1 MQIFG
6 KFDTKFDDEYLVE
19 HYIYINEDDEKI
31 TTQDLELKLK
41 KKRKHVAGTIFLF
54 NPYMSPVGYN
64 NKSSLASQGYEFNN
78 NFEELNFDDMSNLL
92 YQATKREY
100 KGKLIEIK
108 YLFNLNEQSLDN
120 TIVIDKFAVDIDLY
134 NSDQLTL
141 FDKEMNYQD
150 VANIRISGKFVFMGV
165 GHKYDPQ
172 HVGLKHYA
180 RDIALKAQE
189 LGKEVVFLHD
199 RNFNAEECIENS
211 YFLHPLAAGKAKDT
225 RSYAFK
231 GSFMT
236 NPPTIK
242 RLD

>member
-6 KFDTKFDDEYLVE
+6 RFDTKFDDEYLVE

-31 TTQDLELKLK
+31 TTKDLELKLK

-54 NPYMSPVGYN
+54 NPCMSPVGYN
-64 NKSSLASQGYEFNN
+64 NNSSLASQGYEFEG
-78 NFEELNFDDMSNLL
+78 NFEELNFDDMANLL
-92 YQATKREY
+92 YQATKKEY

-108 YLFNLNEQSLDN
+108 YLFNINFADIEN
-120 TIVIDKFAVDIDLY
+120 TLIIDKFAVDIDLY

-141 FDKEMNYQD
+141 FEKTMNYQD

-165 GHKYDPQ
+165 GHKYAPQ
-172 HVGLKHYA
+172 YIGIKHYA

-189 LGKEVVFLHD
+189 LGKEVVFIHD
-199 RNFNAEECIENS
+199 RNYNVNECIENS
-211 YFLHPLAAGKAKDT
+211 YFLPPLTKGKAKDT
-225 RSYAFK
+225 HAYAFK
-231 GSFMT
+231 GAFMT

>member
-6 KFDTKFDDEYLVE
+6 RFDTKFDDEFLVE

-31 TTQDLELKLK
+31 TTKELEDKLK

-54 NPYMSPVGYN
+54 NPCMSPIGYN
-64 NKSSLASQGYEFNN
+64 NNSSLASQGYEFNGD
-78 NFEELNFDDMSNLL
+78 FEELNFDDMSNLL
-92 YQATKREY
+92 YQATKNSY

-108 YLFNLNEQSLDN
+108 YLFNINLANIETTSIL
-120 TIVIDKFAVDIDLY
+120 DKFAVDLDLY

-141 FDKEMNYQD
+141 FEKTMNYQD
-150 VANIRISGKFVFMGV
+150 VANIRLTGKFVFMGV

-172 HVGLKHYA
+172 HIGIANYA
-180 RDIALKAQE
+180 KAIALKAQE
-189 LGKEVVFLHD
+189 LGKEVVFIHD
-199 RNFNAEECIENS
+199 RNYNADECIEQS
-211 YFLHPLAAGKAKDT
+211 YFLPPLSKGKAKDT
-225 RSYAFK
+225 HAYAFK